1 MSRELRYG
9 LIAGFITVIWMSLGY
24 YLGWQKS
31 EMGRYAPFVSL
42 IILAVAVYLTV
53 LFKRDKDS
61 DGAIG
66 FKEGFVAG
74 ISVSFVVGMMVGLYL
89 LMYSQYINPNLVNEM
104 MKEAEDFYKSQP
116 DVSQEQIDRAK
127 DSVKA
132 MYSPFGQLTYGI
144 GTTMLVGALISLVC
158 AAIMRKSVS
167 NSQ

>member
-24 YLGWQKS
+24 YFGWEKS
-31 EMGRYAPFVSL
+31 DMGKYAPFVSL

-89 LMYSQYINPNLVNEM
+89 LIYSQYINPNLVNEM